1 MRIRLAFC
9 LTVLLSGILE
19 DGISQIYSSDS
30 SPNSN
35 YNDSIYNNPDIGI
48 RLIAPDYWK
57 FTMDMDYP
65 MIDIIGYRESE
76 SFSPNFNIISEQLSR
91 QRNILTVLDL
101 AEKMLKSEL
110 ISFYLISKHL
120 IKIDGI
126 VCGEIV
132 YDFYSYNSGYIRQKQ
147 LCIKTNTHY
156 VKITFANLRGN
167 YFEGQADFDKI
178 QSSIKIDRTS
188 DGNSQLKTKK
198 PYHYIPIESISLSS
212 SRVTLRGKNDSVRI
226 KAFMHPGNAN
236 PDIYWTTDYNF
247 LKFSSHTDTVIT
259 IRALENYKG
268 NLIVMSRVHPNI
280 QCICKIK
287 TIIPVE

>member
-1 MRIRLAFC
+1 MKIRLAFC

-19 DGISQIYSSDS
+19 NGISQIYSSDS

-48 RLIAPDYWK
+48 KFIVPDYWK
-57 FTMDMDYP
+57 LTTDLDYP

-76 SFSPNFNIISEQLSR
+76 SFNPNFNVISEQSSY
-91 QRNILTVLDL
+91 QGNILTVLDL

-126 VCGEIV
+126 VCGEIG
-132 YDFYSYNSGYIRQKQ
+132 YDFYSYSAGYIRQKQ
-147 LCIKTNTHY
+147 LCIMTNTHD
-156 VKITFANLRGN
+156 VKITFANLRDN

-178 QSSIKIDRTS
+178 QSSVKIDRTS
-188 DGNSQLKTKK
+188 DGNSQLKTEK
-198 PYHYIPIESISLSS
+198 PYHYIPIESISLSLS
-212 SRVTLRGKNDSVRI
+212 KVKLSGKNDSVSI
-226 KAFMHPGNAN
+226 KAFMHPENAN

-247 LKFSSHTDTVIT
+247 LKLSSHTDTVIT

-268 NLIVMSRVHPNI
+268 NLVVMSRIHPYI
-280 QCICKIK
+280 QCRCKIK
-287 TIIPVE
+287 AIIPAE